1 MKAKF
6 RSHFS
11 QQKKFTKTH
20 LAVHN
25 IKRRD
30 GESTR
35 AFVIRYTD
43 DTLQIL
49 GLPKEQRFS
58 GFVHRLKTR
67 SLVEFLSTDL
77 PTTYKGLMEKTYTW
91 IKEKEVATNGALSD
105 HKESFDR
112 FSKGFSWDNN
122 KGKKKNRD
130 RFSPYNGSN
139 HGLLTNLSKSPREI
153 LATKKE
159 AKTFEQPLC
168 MKGDKDIVPVEAPTL
183 MISRRSHASKRK
195 SMGGLINGT
204 WAITF
209 PSISGLD
216 NSFDPVIIRA
226 QIYGRQV
233 NRVYMDSSSSCE
245 VIYEHCFLKL
255 KPSIKSLRV
264 DSKIPL
270 IGFSGEHSWPLEE
283 VPMEITK
290 MGIVVSTIPA
300 TIKFHTPRGI
310 GTVLLTYES
319 KKVEEGQKKVKE
331 TIPEVIKDFLRWV
344 DTEERIIVNE
354 KYPEQIVVFEKQLL
368 TSFKRK
374 LKPFNTEQKLNEYKH
389 IEPVKQKKRRRNS
402 VKGHILADF
411 LAETPSA
418 EGKDTK
424 IKKPKIVNEEP
435 KLKDMWKLYTD
446 RASSFDGSDAGLMLD
461 VTKIQQHRN
470 SLQLNLWLGSRRSY
484 RNKCRNRKD
493 KGTQSQKNDKRLRE
507 DLDILEER
515 REIAS
520 IIEAHYKQK
529 LERYYNKHVRPSTFK
544 PGTYVLRLNS
554 ASKVEFQGK
563 IGPTWEGPYIVR
575 KTYGDGAYKLETL
588 FGSPVD
594 RTWNSLNLR
603 KLYM

>member
-1 MKAKF
+1 IAK
-6 RSHFS
+6 
-11 QQKKFTKTH
+11 
-20 LAVHN
+20 
-25 IKRRD
+25 
-30 GESTR
+30 
-35 AFVIRYTD
+35 
-43 DTLQIL
+43 
-49 GLPKEQRFS
+49 
-58 GFVHRLKTR
+58 
-67 SLVEFLSTDL
+67 
-77 PTTYKGLMEKTYTW
+77 
-91 IKEKEVATNGALSD
+91 
-105 HKESFDR
+105 
-112 FSKGFSWDNN
+112 
-122 KGKKKNRD
+122 
-130 RFSPYNGSN
+130 
-139 HGLLTNLSKSPREI
+139 
-153 LATKKE
+153 
-159 AKTFEQPLC
+159 
-168 MKGDKDIVPVEAPTL
+168 
-183 MISRRSHASKRK
+183 
-195 SMGGLINGT
+195 
-204 WAITF
+204 WAIK
-209 PSISGLD
+209 L
-216 NSFDPVIIRA
+216 R
-226 QIYGRQV
+226 
-233 NRVYMDSSSSCE
+233 
-245 VIYEHCFLKL
+245 EH
-255 KPSIKSLRV
+255 
-264 DSKIPL
+264 
-270 IGFSGEHSWPLEE
+270 
-283 VPMEITK
+283 
-290 MGIVVSTIPA
+290 
-300 TIKFHTPRGI
+300 
-310 GTVLLTYES
+310 
-319 KKVEEGQKKVKE
+319 
-331 TIPEVIKDFLRWV
+331 DF
-344 DTEERIIVNE
+344 E
-354 KYPEQIVVFEKQLL
+354 
-368 TSFKRK
+368 FKG
-374 LKPFNTEQKLNEYKH
+374 
-389 IEPVKQKKRRRNS
+389 RNS

-446 RASSFDGSDAGLMLD
+446 RASSFDGSDAGLMLVSLEKKEYTYALRFEFETTKNKAEYEALLPVIKQYLDKTKEIIESFNNYTMKHVRRGQNKKVDALSKLASMTFSYLANEVLD